1 MTPCSCFLAYYSFY
15 FASSALFSLPT
26 INIFHPPLEPLS
38 PRAEVLANMDD
49 SGSAYTSKD
58 MFRDCSKAGV
68 DYVQVLVAIDARPMI
83 KVSWLV
89 TLAIVFTTSF

>member
-1 MTPCSCFLAYYSFY
+1 M
-15 FASSALFSLPT
+15 FALST
-26 INIFHPPLEPLS
+26 INIFHPPVEPLS
-38 PRAEVLANMDD
+38 PRAEVLANMDN

-83 KVSWLV
+83 KVSCLDI
-89 TLAIVFTTSF
+89 LAIVFTTSF